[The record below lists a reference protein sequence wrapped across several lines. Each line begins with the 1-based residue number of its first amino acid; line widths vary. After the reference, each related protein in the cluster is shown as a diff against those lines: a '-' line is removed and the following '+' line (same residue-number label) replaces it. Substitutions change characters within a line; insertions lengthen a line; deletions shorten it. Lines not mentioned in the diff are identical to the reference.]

1 MRSNGE
7 IVRVRGFRYRC
18 VVAPT
23 TGYLFLMK
31 HDEVSKRLLADELF
45 SIKEQLALNDVPSW
59 LRDNDLEGTFLLVPS
74 HHLDHIK
81 ELL

>member
-1 MRSNGE
+1 
-7 IVRVRGFRYRC
+7 
-18 VVAPT
+18 
-23 TGYLFLMK
+23 MK

-81 ELL
+81 ELV